1 LLIESLGMP
10 ALQAFSAIMLD
21 NALDN
26 APAMQLGAH
35 GNVYFCNWYTC
46 QVAGAV

>member
-1 LLIESLGMP
+1 LLIESLRIP

-26 APAMQLGAH
+26 APAMQAGAY
-35 GNVYFCNWYTC
+35 GNVYFYNWHTC